1 MRPLDTPAA
10 ETAASPVNTAPGAF
24 VFVAD
29 PPRPWLHGDRPWPW
43 LLAAALLLALPQV
56 FTGSFA
62 LGLLAQMGIA
72 TLACLSLNVLLGGG
86 GMLSFGHAIYTGL
99 GAYAAIHLL
108 ARAPGL
114 PVSLLPVAGGL
125 TALAVA
131 AALGWVCARHSGGV
145 FAMMTLAL
153 GEMAAA
159 VALMFPAV
167 FGGEAGVTANR
178 VTGQFLG
185 VSFGPLAQ
193 VYYLIAAYTLGSA
206 WLLHAFAQ
214 TPPGRLLNAV
224 RDSDT
229 RAQFIGCNPHRVRWL
244 AFMVAGFFAG
254 VAGALAAVL
263 FEIVTPE
270 SLGAS
275 RSGAYLLF
283 LVLGGMRHFGGPVLG
298 GALLVLATVWLS
310 EITPAWPLYMDLAF
324 LLMMMFAPDGLAGLL
339 GRWRQLRARAALAA
353 AAALAGGVTLVELL
367 YHLQSPEAAPLRL
380 AGLALNPRQPLP
392 WLLAAAL
399 LGAGL
404 AGLIR
409 RSQRTSRPEKTHA
422 QP

>member
-1 MRPLDTPAA
+1 
-10 ETAASPVNTAPGAF
+10 
-24 VFVAD
+24 
-29 PPRPWLHGDRPWPW
+29 
-43 LLAAALLLALPQV
+43 
-56 FTGSFA
+56 
-62 LGLLAQMGIA
+62 
-72 TLACLSLNVLLGGG
+72 
-86 GMLSFGHAIYTGL
+86 
-99 GAYAAIHLL
+99 
-108 ARAPGL
+108 
-114 PVSLLPVAGGL
+114 
-125 TALAVA
+125 
-131 AALGWVCARHSGGV
+131 
-145 FAMMTLAL
+145 
-153 GEMAAA
+153 
-159 VALMFPAV
+159 
-167 FGGEAGVTANR
+167 
-178 VTGQFLG
+178 
-185 VSFGPLAQ
+185 
-193 VYYLIAAYTLGSA
+193 
-206 WLLHAFAQ
+206 
-214 TPPGRLLNAV
+214 
-224 RDSDT
+224 
-229 RAQFIGCNPHRVRWL
+229 
-244 AFMVAGFFAG
+244 MVAGFFAG

-310 EITPAWPLYMDLAF
+310 EITPAWPLYMGLAF